1 MVFLRRIAAG
11 PSDRSYGIHVAKL
24 AGIPRDVI
32 DRAREILFNLE
43 KQELDE
49 AGLPRLASRGRP
61 PGDRNQLLL
70 FAEDREAALLR
81 ELKEEIDGLDLASL
95 TPLDALNV
103 LAGIKGRLG
112 SGPSRQ

>member
-1 MVFLRRIAAG
+1 M
-11 PSDRSYGIHVAKL
+11 AKL

-49 AGLPRLASRGRP
+49 SGQPRLASHGRP
-61 PGDRNQLLL
+61 AGDRSQLLL

-81 ELKEEIDGLDLASL
+81 DMKDEIEALDLASL
-95 TPLDALNV
+95 TPLEALNV
-103 LAGIKGRLG
+103 LAGLRGRLG
-112 SGPSRQ
+112 PGPSGQ